1 MYASLLISLLAAFV
15 AMLGKQ
21 WLNRYLRN
29 SGGSMI
35 ERCGDRQRKCDGLER
50 WPLHLF
56 IESLPVM
63 LQAALFLLAS
73 GLCRYMW
80 SINASVAWVL
90 IGLTGLGVGFYVG
103 IVIAGT
109 SSYACPF
116 QTPVSM
122 TIHSQWKKVPQGIT
136 SCIVH
141 FKQVFRWGRQV
152 WDRRV
157 RPLLHHES
165 PQTISLEVVEVQRS
179 ESRSTL
185 NSVFP
190 ASMRMKPKEPD
201 VICRTN
207 TNDMRCVSWILRNI
221 TDPEALD
228 TAIRLAGEILWFDDG
243 LDVNPPYDLIV
254 STFDAC
260 FDSGRK
266 LSPGSRDRAYYSG
279 RAILWIHALAMCKF
293 PELAKSFS
301 PPQGFYGGMDSDLNH
316 IIFAC
321 RELGRN
327 SWFRTMF
334 LSVYTPSQV
343 DWVPNLL
350 LRLSRVGWA
359 GLDFAFHPRYIPR
372 PFGDSIHTLPVNYL
386 ITYCMFLG
394 SPIEEDILKFQD
406 E

>member
-29 SGGSMI
+29 SGGSVI
-35 ERCGDRQRKCDGLER
+35 ERCGDRQRKWDGLER

-63 LQAALFLLAS
+63 LQAALFLLAC

-90 IGLTGLGVGFYVG
+90 IGFTGLGAGFYVG

-122 TIHSQWKKVPQGIT
+122 TLHSQWKKVSQGIT
-136 SCIVH
+136 S
-141 FKQVFRWGRQV
+141 FKQVFPWGRQV
-152 WDRRV
+152 WNRRI

-165 PQTISLEVVEVQRS
+165 PPTISLEVVEVQRS

-185 NSVFP
+185 DSTFRSERRV
-190 ASMRMKPKEPD
+190 KPKEPD
-201 VICRTN
+201 VIRRTN
-207 TNDMRCVSWILRNI
+207 TNDVRCVSWILRNI

-228 TAIRLAGEILWFDDG
+228 AAIRLAGEIWWFDDG
-243 LDVNPPYDLIV
+243 LDVNPPFDLIV
-254 STFDAC
+254 SVYDAC
-260 FDSGRK
+260 FDSGST
-266 LSPGSRDRAYYSG
+266 LYPGSRDRAYYSG
-279 RAILWIHALAMCKF
+279 RAILWIHALAVCKF

-301 PPQGFYGGMDSDLNH
+301 PPQQFCAVPGYESDLNH
-316 IIFAC
+316 LICAC
-321 RELGRN
+321 ANLRRN
-327 SWFRTMF
+327 SWFGGLF
-334 LSVYTPSQV
+334 LIWSSHYTPSHV
-343 DWVPNLL
+343 DWVSNLL
-350 LRLSRVGWA
+350 LHLSRASRA
-359 GLDFAFHPRYIPR
+359 GLDFGIDPSHISLTHEITA
-372 PFGDSIHTLPVNYL
+372 LPINYL
-386 ITYCMFLG
+386 ITWCILLG